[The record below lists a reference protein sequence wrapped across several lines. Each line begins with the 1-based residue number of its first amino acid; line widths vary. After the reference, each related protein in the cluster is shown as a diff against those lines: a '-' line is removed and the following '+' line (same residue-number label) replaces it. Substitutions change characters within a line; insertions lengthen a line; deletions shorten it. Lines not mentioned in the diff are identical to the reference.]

1 MQSNNGRGTPRIR
14 GGYGTSNGSSN
25 QTVGHGLGQDIDMVI
40 VKNRAAN
47 NTDNWR
53 AWHSGLT
60 GNSYFLGLN
69 QNATQS
75 DSSTVFN
82 GHSSSTF
89 TIGNDSAVNNNVGEN
104 NK

>member
-1 MQSNNGRGTPRIR
+1 MSPPSAYSI
-14 GGYGTSNGSSN
+14 
-25 QTVGHGLGQDIDMVI
+25 
-40 VKNRAAN
+40 KA
-47 NTDNWR
+47 
-53 AWHSGLT
+53 GLT

-89 TIGNDSAVNNNVGEN
+89 TIGNDSAVNNKSGVVGFDEEHN
-104 NK
+104 NKLLCIDFNRIKGGKPFDTKSDWFLKLMNKIDQIN